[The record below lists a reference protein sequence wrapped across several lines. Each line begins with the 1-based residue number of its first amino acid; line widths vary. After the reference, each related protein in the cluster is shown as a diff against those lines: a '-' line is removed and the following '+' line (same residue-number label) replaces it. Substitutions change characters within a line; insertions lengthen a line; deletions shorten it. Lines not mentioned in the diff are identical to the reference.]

1 MKQVLILLSFFL
13 PKLLWAETVI
23 INANIK
29 GLAAGEWVYCVTNN
43 QLKYF
48 TPIKDS
54 VQSVANGFQFK
65 LNIPEGEGNSFIVSI
80 GKQPAA
86 YNDVFV
92 YLDKGT
98 VTITGNGPYF
108 KHATVTGTTAESDYN
123 AYVDFLQKNPK
134 LKDMESVYAKAYQFQ
149 LNMDSMGM
157 AALQPKLA
165 EIDSVRNTL
174 ILQWL
179 DEHPN
184 SFISADII
192 YTEFSHRLR
201 KNDLEAMLNK
211 LSPEAKN
218 NLQAKE
224 LLHLIEVSKAT
235 AIGGTAPDFT
245 QPDTLGNPVSLTD
258 FRGKYVLVNFW
269 ASWETNSR
277 DNNPAVLKAYNIF
290 KDKNF
295 TILSISMDDDKDKW
309 LQAIHTDGMPWT
321 HASDLKGWKN
331 NAAAK
336 QYDVEYLPFNILI
349 NPSGQIIA
357 KDLSGDDLANK
368 LAEVL
373 KN

>member
-1 MKQVLILLSFFL
+1 MKQLLILGLFFL
-13 PKLLWAETVI
+13 PKLLLAEPVI

-48 TPIKDS
+48 TPFKDS

-108 KHATVTGTTAESDYN
+108 KNATVSGTASENAYN
-123 AYVDFLQKNPK
+123 AFVDFIRNNPK
-134 LKDMESVYAKAYQFQ
+134 LKNMKSVYAKAYLFQ
-149 LNMDSMGM
+149 LNNDSMGN
-157 AALQPKLA
+157 AALQPKLD
-165 EIDSVRNTL
+165 ELDSVRAL
-174 ILQWL
+174 MIKQWL
-179 DEHPN
+179 NEHPN
-184 SFISADII
+184 SGVSADII
-192 YTEFSHRLR
+192 YTEFSHRLS

-218 NLQAKE
+218 NLPAKD
-224 LLHLIEVSKAT
+224 LLQLIEINKSI
-235 AIGGTAPDFT
+235 AIGSIAPDFT
-245 QPDTLGNPVSLTD
+245 QPDTLGNPISLKD
-258 FRGKYVLVNFW
+258 FRGKFVLVSFW

-295 TILSISMDDDKDKW
+295 TIFSISMDDDKEKW
-309 LQAIHTDGMPWT
+309 LQATHTDGMPWT

-349 NPSGQIIA
+349 NPLGEVIG
-357 KDLSGDDLANK
+357 KDLWGEDLENK
-368 LAEVL
+368 LVEVL